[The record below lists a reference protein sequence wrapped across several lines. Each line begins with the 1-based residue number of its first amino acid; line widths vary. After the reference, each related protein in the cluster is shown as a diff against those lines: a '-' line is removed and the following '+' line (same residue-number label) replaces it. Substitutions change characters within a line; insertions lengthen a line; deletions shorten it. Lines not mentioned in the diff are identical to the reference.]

1 MLPKYAMG
9 IKIQVCRML
18 AGICLEMHILLT
30 HGYNKADKYDELDTI
45 HQHVLAILIPVGSE
59 VVRAS

>member
-9 IKIQVCRML
+9 IKIQVCRTL
-18 AGICLEMHILLT
+18 ASMSLGMHILLT

-45 HQHVLAILIPVGSE
+45 
-59 VVRAS
+59 